1 VKKRL
6 AELKDREGGFT
17 LIELMVVVLIIG
29 ILVAIAVPKFLNAQN
44 GAKAKAAQSNARSAE
59 AVMQSVAT
67 DKGTYGSVDLTALQA
82 ADTMFTLNE
91 YAAATVATQSDGPSK
106 ISWVRTTTAT
116 GTVTLAAGS
125 AAATGLQIAV
135 MGKDNICYVID
146 NSTSA
151 GTRYASYKVAA
162 TGGFDTKCGPNS
174 TLHTASATAGIMN
187 KLDANVDLGWANL
200 P

>member
-1 VKKRL
+1 MKKRL

-67 DKGTYGSVDLTALQA
+67 DKGSYGSVDLTALVA
-82 ADTMFTLNE
+82 ADTMFNGATEGLSASSTGPSVISWSRMT
-91 YAAATVATQSDGPSK
+91 YGAASPYVATV
-106 ISWVRTTTAT
+106 
-116 GTVTLAAGS
+116 AAGS
-125 AAATGLQIAV
+125 ATATGIQLAV
-135 MGKDNICYVID
+135 QGKDNICYVID
-146 NSTSA
+146 NSNTA
-151 GTRYASYKVAA
+151 GTRYASFKVAA
-162 TGGFDTKCGPNS
+162 SGGYATTCAPNTGLT
-174 TLHTASATAGIMN
+174 TATVGTMN
-187 KLDANVDLGWANL
+187 VLDANVDNGWKAL

>member
-1 VKKRL
+1 MKKRL

-67 DKGTYGSVDLTALQA
+67 DKGSYNVVDLTALVA
-82 ADTMFTLNE
+82 ADTMFNSMTEGVSN
-91 YAAATVATQSDGPSK
+91 VSDGPSK
-106 ISWVRTTTAT
+106 ISWSRMTYAAT
-116 GTVTLAAGS
+116 SPYAPTVAAGS
-125 AAATGLQIAV
+125 ASATGIQLAV
-135 MGKDNICYVID
+135 QGKDNICYVID
-146 NSTSA
+146 NSNTA
-151 GTRYASYKVAA
+151 GTRYASFKVGTSPGGYATTCTPNAGLTAA
-162 TGGFDTKCGPNS
+162 SS
-174 TLHTASATAGIMN
+174 TVLNT
-187 KLDANVDLGWANL
+187 LDANVDNGWKAL